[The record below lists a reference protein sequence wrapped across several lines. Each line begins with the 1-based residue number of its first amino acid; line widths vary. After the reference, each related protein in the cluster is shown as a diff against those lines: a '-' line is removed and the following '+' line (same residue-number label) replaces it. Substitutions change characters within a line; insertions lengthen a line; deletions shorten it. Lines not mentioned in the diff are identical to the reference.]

1 VDKFTE
7 RVVAGAKRIGASYC
21 DCRLIDMERE
31 DVSVVGGAPRAVVH
45 AHQRGFGVRV
55 IANGAWGFSS
65 SSVVADAEADHIVEE
80 AVGIAPT
87 RVRWQKRRMSSWP
100 RSLPVRT

>member
-1 VDKFTE
+1 
-7 RVVAGAKRIGASYC
+7 
-21 DCRLIDMERE
+21 MERE

-65 SSVVADAEADHIVEE
+65 SSVVTDAEADHIVEE
-80 AVGIAPT
+80 AVDIAHASALAKKKDVVLAQFLAAKT
-87 RVRWQKRRMSSWP
+87 
-100 RSLPVRT
+100 